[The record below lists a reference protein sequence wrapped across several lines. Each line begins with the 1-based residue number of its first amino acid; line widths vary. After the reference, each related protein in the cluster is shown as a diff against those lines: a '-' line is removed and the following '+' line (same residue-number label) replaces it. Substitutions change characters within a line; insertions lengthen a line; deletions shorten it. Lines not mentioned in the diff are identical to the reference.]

1 MLALAAVTR
10 VCRVL
15 PILQLY
21 SMQHLILDSMSCFVA
36 CQLHQ
41 RGEGFLAKLGG
52 LRRTATA
59 PQWTDAGFQN
69 RDSLFSRRKAVLS
82 AFSRILYGRQRRQRR
97 HCQGRSEGREGSARW
112 PAAAAASAAVLV
124 LRVFV
129 RIAMSVSARP
139 SVWRARCSLVIYDEQ
154 ISLLPAILSLSL
166 VAVVLVPP
174 KTIDPSIESMATWTR
189 RLNVLRV
196 NCRAPSGCSCCAC
209 SWTLPNRDSYLV
221 TSRSL
226 VMSGSRVK
234 IDEKYIL
241 NL

>member
-1 MLALAAVTR
+1 MASSCEWPPAAASSASAATPAPLSLRTYWKRRSMLALAAVTR

-139 SVWRARCSLVIYDEQ
+139 SVWRARCSLVI
-154 ISLLPAILSLSL
+154 
-166 VAVVLVPP
+166 
-174 KTIDPSIESMATWTR
+174 
-189 RLNVLRV
+189 
-196 NCRAPSGCSCCAC
+196 
-209 SWTLPNRDSYLV
+209 
-221 TSRSL
+221 
-226 VMSGSRVK
+226 
-234 IDEKYIL
+234 
-241 NL
+241 